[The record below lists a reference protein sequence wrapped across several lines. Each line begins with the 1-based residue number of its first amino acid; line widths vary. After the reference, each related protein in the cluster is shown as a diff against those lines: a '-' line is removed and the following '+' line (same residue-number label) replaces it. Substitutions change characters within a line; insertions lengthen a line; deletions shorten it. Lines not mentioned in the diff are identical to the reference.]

1 MAANCAFWVGG
12 AIVGVYVGV
21 AGVLAS
27 MSAFPGDMVYNMKAA
42 QLDLYSAN

>member
-1 MAANCAFWVGG
+1 MLLVIGFYEGFIATTLSGLVL
-12 AIVGVYVGV
+12 
-21 AGVLAS
+21 VLAS